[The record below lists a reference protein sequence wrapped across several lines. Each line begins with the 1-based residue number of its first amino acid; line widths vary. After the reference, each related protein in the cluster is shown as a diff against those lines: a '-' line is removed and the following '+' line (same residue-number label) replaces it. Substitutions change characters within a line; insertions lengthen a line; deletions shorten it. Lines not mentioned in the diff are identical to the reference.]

1 MSAFLKSLFKSKPK
15 GPSKPFFNSPF
26 KTKHIHLAVV
36 GATSSGKSY
45 IISDLIQA
53 FANMGLRRYDLDGY
67 RSFGHYESDVTEDDP
82 INPRPKTDVTACRQ
96 NNFYG
101 AQYESNGGS
110 MKFCIDFLNIPG
122 EIFRESETFLENF
135 FELREY
141 LATMRFDV
149 VTWSNDYNAELYIE
163 PHDAGQDAIKK
174 AKANT
179 DASPADKGTRKSNYL
194 DWDQIFADL
203 RLTSL
208 KEQPKRKTI
217 TGKELLRNIRLYNAD
232 SVIRSIGEFL
242 NKKGGILK
250 NKSNQIKSDRDR
262 WDYEQLPAS
271 FYFFNYCA
279 TATDIIICDQ
289 MYRPSSAPAS
299 NEDINFVTL
308 VKRLLQFYTKQDVNA
323 PRSYV
328 AYRGADYLV
337 KKREAAWRGL
347 IGSPI
352 FAQLSPSARKD
363 ALYALYALL
372 VHNHRHGMANP
383 NMTVSELLQ
392 QVGLPTKGFVINT
405 KKYKNSDTAAH
416 LISDLSA
423 ILMDFD
429 PEHGEIIGG
438 GQLCPTLN
446 AHEGQKTKELMN
458 NSWNDTCIVP
468 PGHFLA
474 GMMRHVYYTATP
486 ISGDFYVF
494 ENDSSTSFQL
504 FVHDAHTGQQ
514 HYFHNYGDH
523 FCFGTAQLGYDILYQ
538 NGLYDDNVRGDFYI
552 TIADAQ

>member
-53 FANMGLRRYDLDGY
+53 FANMGLLQYDLEGY
-67 RSFGHYESDVTEDDP
+67 RSIGHYENDVVTSDPTR
-82 INPRPKTDVTACRQ
+82 PRPQTDVYACRQ
-96 NNFYG
+96 ENLYG
-101 AQYESNGGS
+101 AEYMSNSGS
-110 MKFCIDFLNIPG
+110 TKFRIDFLNIPG
-122 EIFRESETFLENF
+122 EIFPTDKKLLEKY
-135 FELREY
+135 FELRDALMKVHFE
-141 LATMRFDV
+141 V
-149 VTWSNDYNAELYIE
+149 VTWSDDYNAELYIE
-163 PHDAGQDAIKK
+163 PHGVGNATRQTIAD

-179 DASPADKGTRKSNYL
+179 DAVPATKQARANSYL

-203 RLTSL
+203 RMTSL

-217 TGKELLRNIRLYNAD
+217 TGKELLRDMHLYNAD
-232 SVIRSIGEFL
+232 SVIRSIGEIVNNLGLSFD
-242 NKKGGILK
+242 K
-250 NKSNQIKSDRDR
+250 DD
-262 WDYEQLPAS
+262 WDINDHLTAS

-289 MYRPSSAPAS
+289 MYRPSKAPAGT
-299 NEDINFVTL
+299 EEINFVGL
-308 VKRLLQFYTKQDVNA
+308 VKRLIQFYTRQGVKP

-337 KKREAAWRGL
+337 KKHEAAWRTIL
-347 IGSPI
+347 GSPI

-372 VHNHRHGMANP
+372 VHNHRHNHMGDP
-383 NMTVSELLQ
+383 NMTVEQFLQ
-392 QVGLPTKGFVINT
+392 LAGLTLPNGFSIGGH
-405 KKYKNSDTAAH
+405 KFSASDKAAPF
-416 LISDLSA
+416 IKALSA
-423 ILMDFD
+423 VLMDFD
-429 PEHGEIIGG
+429 PDHGEIIGG
-438 GQLCPTLN
+438 GELGKTLK
-446 AHEGQKTKELMN
+446 AHEGQETQKLMN
-458 NSWNDTCIVP
+458 YSWHNPGIVP

-494 ENDSSTSFQL
+494 ENDPSTSFQL
-504 FVHDAHTGQQ
+504 FVHNAHTGQQ

-523 FCFGTAQLGYDILYQ
+523 FCFGVAQLGYDILHQ
-538 NGLYDDNVRGDFYI
+538 NGLDDDNVRGDFYI